1 MRGLMSEWVKKTEV
15 VLAISH
21 VLASKGLTAQQVQE
35 ICDEIDRLFPDIK
48 LEVKNIYRP
57 LILELSAENQLRE

>member
-1 MRGLMSEWVKKTEV
+1 MSEWVKKTEV

-21 VLASKGLTAQQVQE
+21 VLASKGLSAQQVQE

-48 LEVKNIYRP
+48 LEVKKYLPTADPRTFN
-57 LILELSAENQLRE
+57 